1 MIMSGATLGVLGGDQ
16 LGRMF
21 AVAAQRLGYR
31 VIVLDPD
38 PEAPA
43 AAVASEHIYAD
54 YLDQSALE
62 RLGRS
67 CAAITV
73 EYDSVPVAALE
84 TLAGM
89 TRVRPAPD
97 TVAIGHDR
105 ILEKRFLAANN
116 APVARHAEIGTAA
129 DVESAFER
137 VGAPAILKRAR
148 FGYEGSGQAPVATV
162 EAARA
167 AFDAFAAFG
176 AVPAVLE
183 ARVAF
188 ETEISVVL
196 VRGADGKIAVYPPVE
211 NQHRNGVLYR
221 SIVPARIPAA
231 VAQRATELAE
241 RLATQLNYLGVLTVE
256 FFVQRNGGLLVNR
269 LAPRPHT
276 SGHFT
281 LDACATSQFEQQV
294 RALCGMP
301 LGSTELLQPAVM
313 VNLLGEHWQ
322 GGAPDWPGL
331 LRVPGARLHLYGK
344 RPTRAQRKMG
354 HITCVASTPDA
365 AFRHARTVEDLLAS
379 RAAPAARGTTA

>member
-1 MIMSGATLGVLGGDQ
+1 M
-16 LGRMF
+16 
-21 AVAAQRLGYR
+21 
-31 VIVLDPD
+31 VLDPD

-43 AAVASEHIYAD
+43 AAVANEHLYAD
-54 YLDQSALE
+54 YLDQAALE

-84 TLAGM
+84 TLARL

-97 TVAIGHDR
+97 TVAIAHDR
-105 ILEKRFLAANN
+105 ILEKRFLAANT
-116 APVARHAEIGTAA
+116 APVARHAEISASAEVDAA
-129 DVESAFER
+129 FAH
-137 VGAPAILKRAR
+137 VGGPALLKRAR
-148 FGYEGSGQAPVATV
+148 FGYEGNGQVRVETA

-183 ARVAF
+183 ARVPF

-196 VRGADGKIAVYPPVE
+196 VRGADGAVAVYPPVE
-211 NQHRNGVLYR
+211 NQHRNGVLVR
-221 SIVPARIPAA
+221 SIAPARIPAA

-241 RLATQLNYLGVLTVE
+241 RLAKQLNYLGVLTVE

-281 LDACATSQFEQQV
+281 LDACATGQFEQQV

-301 LGSTELLQPAVM
+301 LGSTELLQSAVT

-322 GGAPDWPGL
+322 RGTPDWPGL
-331 LRVPGARLHLYGK
+331 LRVPGAQLHLYDK

-354 HITCVASTPDA
+354 HVTCVAPTLDQ
-365 AFRHARTVEDLLAS
+365 AFRNARTVEGLL
-379 RAAPAARGTTA
+379 APAAGLPAAAGAA